1 LADRLHGKSVFV
13 TAAAQGIGRG
23 CALALAAEGARVWA
37 TDIHG
42 NGLAALNG
50 AAGVRTRVLDVL
62 DDAAVAKTADE
73 VGPIDVL
80 FNCAGY
86 VHHGDIL
93 ACAPEH
99 WDFSFRLNVRAMYMV
114 IRAFLPGMIA
124 RGGGSIINMASVIS
138 SVKAATNR
146 LAYGASKAAVIG
158 LTKAVAADHVKQGIR
173 CNCVCPSGVDTP
185 SFAERLNAF
194 DDPDRVRKDVIAR
207 VPMGRLGTVDDIAPL
222 VVYLASDESRFATG
236 ALFFVDGGVTM

>member
-1 LADRLHGKSVFV
+1 MAERLQGKSVFL

-23 CALALAAEGARVWA
+23 CALALAREGATVRA
-37 TDIHG
+37 TDI
-42 NGLAALNG
+42 NGERLASLNG
-50 AAGVRTRVLDVL
+50 VAGITTQVLDVL
-62 DDAAVAKTADE
+62 DDAAVARAAETA
-73 VGPIDVL
+73 GPIDVL

-86 VHHGDIL
+86 VHQGNIL
-93 ACAPEH
+93 ACAPED
-99 WDFSFRLNVRAMYMV
+99 WDFSFRLNVRAMYTI

-138 SVKAATNR
+138 SVKGATNR

-158 LTKAVAADHVKQGIR
+158 LTKAVAADHAKQGIR

-185 SFAERLNAF
+185 SFAERLNTF
-194 DDPDRVRKDVIAR
+194 DDPDRIRQDVIAR
-207 VPMGRLGTVDDIAPL
+207 VPMGRIGTVEDITPL

-236 ALFFVDGGVTM
+236 ALFCVDGGVAM

>member
-1 LADRLHGKSVFV
+1 LAERLKGKSVFV

-23 CALALAAEGARVWA
+23 CAVALAGEGATVWA
-37 TDIHG
+37 TDINGDGLGSLHG
-42 NGLAALNG
+42 V
-50 AAGVRTRVLDVL
+50 AGVHTRLLDVL
-62 DDAAVAKTADE
+62 DDGAIASAVDA

-86 VHHGDIL
+86 VHQGDIL
-93 ACAPEH
+93 RCAPED
-99 WDFSFRLNVRAMYMV
+99 WDFSFRLNVRAMYAL

-138 SVKAATNR
+138 SMKGTPNR

-158 LTKAVAADHVKQGIR
+158 LTKAVAADHARQGVR
-173 CNCVCPSGVDTP
+173 CNCICPSGVETP
-185 SFAERLNAF
+185 SFAERLNAA
-194 DDPDRVRKDVIAR
+194 DDPERVRQDVISR
-207 VPMGRLGTVDDIAPL
+207 VPLGRIGTVDDIAPL

-236 ALFFVDGGVTM
+236 ALFCVDGGVAM